1 MPLVI
6 DGPTY
11 RPARVIARVAHE
23 YIARHLE
30 QTRETNPRTAASVAT
45 IDAIEA
51 VIDTAFRASLRRE
64 EGYIP
69 RLSLAI
75 IAPDEPGHT
84 LMFEEALPL
93 TPGSLARLS
102 PAVARSRLHV
112 GVWNVRDQLY
122 AWGTV
127 RSLPISSCVI
137 EVAAPGLLVVKH
149 CQSEQRRKLV
159 NVAVLDG
166 DQIKIVDERASRTA
180 DCPSLVS
187 SLIGSEGTAS
197 PSSVDVLVEL
207 AVSMRGHGR
216 GGALLVVPSDNELWR
231 ESIVHPLPYAVR
243 PRFSALGDL
252 ARESGNRLNSHWE
265 PDLRATVEMI
275 AGLTAVDGATVITD
289 QYELIAFGAKIAR
302 RDGHLRVEQVIVTEP
317 IEDTAPVIV
326 HPTQLGGTRH
336 FSAVQFVHDQRDAMA
351 LVASQDGRFT
361 IFSWSPSED
370 MVHAHRVE
378 SLLL

>member
-6 DGPTY
+6 NGPTY
-11 RPARVIARVAHE
+11 RPARIIARMAHE
-23 YIARHLE
+23 YIARHRE
-30 QTRETNPRTAASVAT
+30 QVRKTSHRTVASVAT
-45 IDAIEA
+45 VDAIEA
-51 VIDTAFRASLRRE
+51 VIDAAFRASLRRE

-75 IAPDEPGHT
+75 LSPEDAGHT

-102 PAVARSRLHV
+102 PAVARPGLHV

-149 CQSEQRRKLV
+149 RQIDQSRKLV
-159 NVAVLDG
+159 NVAVLEG
-166 DQIKIVDERASRTA
+166 DQIKIVDDRASRTA
-180 DCPSLVS
+180 DCPPLVS
-187 SLIGSEGTAS
+187 SLLGCDGTS
-197 PSSVDVLVEL
+197 NLNSVDVLVEL
-207 AVSMRGHGR
+207 AVSMRAHGR
-216 GGALLVVPSDNELWR
+216 GGALLVVPSDSEQWR

-243 PRFSALGDL
+243 PRFSTLGDL
-252 ARESGNRLNSHWE
+252 ARESGERVDRHWE
-265 PDLRATVEMI
+265 ADLNAAVEMI
-275 AGLTAVDGATVITD
+275 AGLTAVDGATLITA

-302 RDGHLRVEQVIVTEP
+302 RDDHLRVEHVIVTEP
-317 IEDTAPVIV
+317 IEDSAPVIV

-336 FSAVQFVHDQRDAMA
+336 FSAVQFVHDQRNAMA

-361 IFSWSPSED
+361 VFSWSPSEN

-378 SLLL
+378 ALLL